1 MAITPF
7 SENKQLVNKTF
18 ESNQMSAL
26 LDDISGPKRRYFLID
41 VDNTLTAPFNQEIG
55 SAQWRQH
62 IKKKA
67 GAEGYTADE
76 AEDVLDHLWYHVM
89 PQIQV
94 RLVDKEAK
102 AVIEGLQKSYFVA
115 AFTARE
121 FKEFSHTEK
130 QLASLHIHLSNAHF
144 SEEIPDLYRNGIIYC
159 GDKTKAEAL
168 WTFFTITKVT
178 PDEVRMTDDK
188 MEQIRV
194 VQKACQDKI
203 SFIGLHLRTEDARVA
218 SFNGAVADLQL
229 EMLPQIVTDE
239 EALKMLAEKP
249 RPPLNLREFVKKV
262 FNH

>member
-1 MAITPF
+1 MAIIT
-7 SENKQLVNKTF
+7 SQETRQLVNKTF
-18 ESNQMSAL
+18 ESHKMSVI
-26 LDDISGPKRRYFLID
+26 LDDNSDPKKRYYLID

-67 GAEGYTADE
+67 IAEGYSPDE
-76 AEDVLDHLWYHVM
+76 AEDILDLLWYHVM
-89 PQIQV
+89 PQIRV
-94 RLVDKEAK
+94 RHVDEGAR
-102 AVIEGLQKSYFVA
+102 AVIEGLQRSCFVA

-121 FKEFSHTEK
+121 FKEFPHTEK
-130 QLASLHIHLSNAHF
+130 QLASLNIHLSNVHF
-144 SEEIPDLYRNGIIYC
+144 PEEIPGLYRNGIIYC

-168 WTFFTITKVT
+168 WTFFTVTQVT
-178 PDEVRMTDDK
+178 PDEVRMADDK

-194 VQKACQDKI
+194 VQKSCQDKI

-218 SFNGAVADLQL
+218 SFNGDVADLQL

-249 RPPLNLREFVKKV
+249 RPPLNLREFVKKH

>member
-1 MAITPF
+1 MAITI
-7 SENKQLVNKTF
+7 STESKQLVNKTF
-18 ESNQMSAL
+18 ESHKMSAL
-26 LDDISGPKRRYFLID
+26 VEDMSGSKRRYFWID
-41 VDNTLTAPFNQEIG
+41 VDNTLTAPFKQEIG

-67 GAEGYTADE
+67 AAEGYSPDE
-76 AEDVLDHLWYHVM
+76 AEDVLDLLWYHVM

-94 RLVDKEAK
+94 RHVDEGAR
-102 AVIEGLQKSYFVA
+102 AVIEGLQKSHFVA

-121 FKEFSHTEK
+121 FKEFPHTEK
-130 QLASLHIHLSNAHF
+130 QLASLGIHLSNVHF
-144 SEEIPDLYRNGIIYC
+144 PQEIPGLYRNGIIYC
-159 GDKTKAEAL
+159 GEKTKGESAWA
-168 WTFFTITKVT
+168 FFDVT
-178 PDEVRMTDDK
+178 QVIPDEVRMVDDK

-249 RPPLNLREFVKKV
+249 RLPLNLREFVKKV